1 MAEGALGW
9 VGGGQDAVVI
19 SASTYGG
26 LCELGHERQQSILTV
41 LTVKQRITNPLTGV
55 VNKK

>member
-1 MAEGALGW
+1 M
-9 VGGGQDAVVI
+9 GGGQDAVVI
-19 SASTYGG
+19 SASAYGS

-41 LTVKQRITNPLTGV
+41 LKVKQQITNPLTD